1 MQTEYLNIEI
11 INNNLTENVYHVVR
25 RAEDR
30 YRTQLSNLA
39 SLIIKRGDIKVVLL
53 AGPSCAGKTT
63 SASLL
68 KGILE
73 ERGYQVLT
81 VSMDDF
87 FLDREDTPLL
97 PNGMKDYDSIR
108 ALNLEQMERCFSTLW
123 EKKSAWFPEYDFKTG
138 DNKDDQKLL
147 TMTDNTIIV
156 FEGLH
161 AINPELTKHLGTDA
175 FFKVYASAT
184 SGFEYG
190 KERIEPRNLRL
201 IRRMVRDAARRGN
214 SPETTLKTWQNVCEA
229 EDKFITPYKDQVDYV
244 INTTHS
250 YELALYR
257 EQFLAFV
264 DEDEIIEEK
273 LPFSHIVRESVEMDK
288 RLLPDTTLMWEF
300 IDKE

>member
-1 MQTEYLNIEI
+1 MDTEYLNIET
-11 INNNLTENVYHVVR
+11 INQNILDDVYHVVR

-30 YRTQLSNLA
+30 YRSQLSTLA
-39 SLIIKRGDIKVVLL
+39 SLIIERGDIKIVLL

-63 SASLL
+63 SANLL
-68 KGILE
+68 KDILE
-73 ERGYQVLT
+73 ERGYKVLT

-123 EKKSAWFPEYDFKTG
+123 EAKSAWFPEYDFKTG

-147 TMTDNTIIV
+147 EMDDNTIII

-161 AINPELTKHLGTDA
+161 AINPELTKHLGTEA

-184 SGFEYG
+184 GGYVYHGEY
-190 KERIEPRNLRL
+190 IEPRQLRL
-201 IRRMVRDAARRGN
+201 IRRMVRDAVRRGN
-214 SPETTLKTWQNVCEA
+214 TPEMTLKTWQNVCEA
-229 EDKFITPYKDQVDYV
+229 EDNFISPFKDNVDYV

-264 DEDEIIEEK
+264 DEDEHMEQL